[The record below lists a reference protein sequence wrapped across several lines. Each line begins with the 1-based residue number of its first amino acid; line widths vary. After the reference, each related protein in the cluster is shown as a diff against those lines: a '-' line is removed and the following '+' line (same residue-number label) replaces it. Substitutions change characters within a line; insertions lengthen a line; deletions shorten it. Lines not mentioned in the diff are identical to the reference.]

1 MSEETFKQAAKQLKS
16 NSLETK
22 KAGLRSLATLE
33 TGEALELFGKIV
45 ESGEPPIADEALS
58 LLANIPG
65 EKAISAMGAGLF
77 SPDPL
82 WRSWVFYALSRRKE
96 PEALKWVLKS
106 TADENPRIRQT
117 AIRILNRAAKE
128 NKDQIASFKDHT
140 IDRIFRVLDKNIVLG
155 FISPDCPTPLRLGV
169 VRWLGGVGG
178 DNAAT
183 ILVSV
188 CSKEDE
194 VFRKTAISS
203 LERLG
208 HFAPELALPLLKNAD
223 PEIRSR
229 GLMILGRLAGKKGS
243 KKIGELLKDNEAKV
257 RLTAVECLC
266 EVAGPDA
273 IGTISRLLTDP
284 DPQVRLKV
292 VESLTGFESKRAV
305 PFLLQAALDTEA
317 EISRLA
323 VFALAAMRI
332 FTPELEKL
340 YIHIMEQGITKP
352 ELSIVEV
359 DAFCEMV
366 GILGTSHSKELL
378 RVLILAA
385 NSSSRRL
392 RREAI
397 TAIDSYP
404 DHQRLDAMRQLAD
417 TDDLMVL
424 KSVALGL
431 GEAGDPKGVIPL
443 IRAIMECPREVS
455 RKAREFLQRLADVKD
470 LPFLIRLLQ
479 SRWPSVKK
487 FAAEQIVGMDSPEL
501 IDPLLEA
508 IKDRNV
514 DVQLVLIEALESF
527 TYDKPVVSCLLEFI
541 GKGVISLRQ
550 RAVEILGNARVKEAT
565 EPLMRVL
572 GNKFLHKKA
581 EKALLKIGERK
592 GILEVKRR
600 KIKEEFI
607 SKTVS
612 QHGL

>member
-1 MSEETFKQAAKQLKS
+1 MSEESFKQAEKLLRS
-16 NSLETK
+16 NSLDMMRV
-22 KAGLRSLATLE
+22 GLRSLATLG
-33 TGEALELFGKIV
+33 TPEALELLGEIV
-45 ESGEPPIADEALS
+45 ESGQPPIADEALS
-58 LLANIPG
+58 FLADISG
-65 EKAISAMGAGLF
+65 EKAVRSIGAGLF

-82 WRSWVFYALSRRKE
+82 WRSWVFYALSKRKE

-106 TADENPRIRQT
+106 TTDENPRIRQT
-117 AIRILNRAAKE
+117 AIKILNRAAKE
-128 NKDQIASFKDHT
+128 NKEQIASLKEHT
-140 IDRIFRVLDKNIVLG
+140 IDRIFTVLDKRLVQG
-155 FISPDCPTPLRLGV
+155 FLDQDCPTPLRLGV

-194 VFRKTAISS
+194 VFRKTAIWS

-208 HFAPELALPLLKNAD
+208 HFAPELSFPLFENTD

-229 GLMILGRLAGKKGS
+229 GLMIFRRLAGKKGS
-243 KKIGELLKDNEAKV
+243 KKIEKLLKDSKAMV

-273 IGTISRLLTDP
+273 IGPISQLLRDP
-284 DPQVRLKV
+284 DPRVRLKV
-292 VESLTGFESKRAV
+292 VESLAGFESKRV
-305 PFLLQAALDTEA
+305 VTFLLQAALDSEE
-317 EISRLA
+317 EISILA
-323 VFALAAMRI
+323 VFALAAMGI

-340 YIHIMEQGITKP
+340 YIRIMEKGMMKP
-352 ELSIVEV
+352 ELSIEEV

-366 GILGTSHSKELL
+366 GILGASHSKDLL
-378 RVLILAA
+378 RVMILAA

-404 DHQRLDAMRQLAD
+404 DHQRLDAMKQLAD
-417 TDDLMVL
+417 TDDLTVL
-424 KSVALGL
+424 KSVALAL
-431 GEAGDPKGVIPL
+431 GEAGDSKGVIPL

-455 RKAREFLQRLADVKD
+455 RKAREFLERLADVKN
-470 LPFLIRLLQ
+470 LPFLIKLLQ

-501 IDPLLEA
+501 IDPILEA

-514 DVQLVLIEALESF
+514 DVQLVIIDALESF
-527 TYDKPVVSCLLEFI
+527 TYDKRVVNCLLKTI

-572 GNKFLHKKA
+572 GNKFLRKKA
-581 EKALLKIGERK
+581 EKGLLRIGERK

-600 KIKEEFI
+600 KLKEEFI
-607 SKTVS
+607 SRKK
-612 QHGL
+612 L